1 MIEFAILK
9 DETDHVPLLLS
20 LFSAFKQII
29 TCTGC
34 YSPHGTHR
42 LEKLGAIRIIIW
54 NEVGSYALHAD
65 GQVGLTWGPLS
76 LRCHAF
82 LGKEGRCVKSQGVA
96 AVSNSFSES
105 LFYPS
110 PALRSRTLGTRL
122 IGRPAGALTYKVQN
136 FQSIRSQCNEEKDM
150 FYLIPTSCF

>member
-9 DETDHVPLLLS
+9 DETDHVPVLLS

-54 NEVGSYALHAD
+54 NEVGSYALHVD
-65 GQVGLTWGPLS
+65 GKVGLTWGPLS
-76 LRCHAF
+76 LRCNAF
-82 LGKEGRCVKSQGVA
+82 LGKEGLCVRSQRAA
-96 AVSNSFSES
+96 AVSNSFSVS
-105 LFYPS
+105 LLPVSCSQEQNLGNKVDWPS
-110 PALRSRTLGTRL
+110 GWCTNLQGTEFSVNK
-122 IGRPAGALTYKVQN
+122 ITMQ
-136 FQSIRSQCNEEKDM
+136 
-150 FYLIPTSCF
+150 